1 MSAPK
6 INIFSPNPPPG
17 NEKLD
22 LLSNPIPKPEYP
34 YFSISAFFVKVTA
47 PTKHFFFDV
56 GSLLLELEARSS
68 STM

>member
-6 INIFSPNPPPG
+6 INIFSPNPPPE
-17 NEKLD
+17 NEELD
-22 LLSNPIPKPEYP
+22 LQSNPIPKPENP

-47 PTKHFFFDV
+47 PAKQFFSI
-56 GSLLLELEARSS
+56 GSLLLELEARRS